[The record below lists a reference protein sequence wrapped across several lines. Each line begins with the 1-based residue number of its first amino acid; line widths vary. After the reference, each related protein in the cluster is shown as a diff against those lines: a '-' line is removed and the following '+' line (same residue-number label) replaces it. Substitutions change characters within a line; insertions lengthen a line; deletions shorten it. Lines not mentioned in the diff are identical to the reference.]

1 MEKRKVILV
10 GTAYPFRGGIA
21 AFNERLAWCFQ
32 KQGYEVEV
40 WTFTVQYPNFLFP
53 GKTQLSTEP
62 EPRGLTIKRVLNS
75 VNPFNWIKVGRRLR
89 KAAANLV
96 VMRFWIPYMAPSHG
110 VVARM
115 ARKNKKTKVV
125 AVLDNVVPHEKRFGD
140 TLLTRFFLKS
150 IDGGVTMARAVM
162 QDALRLAPG
171 LRTSYCPHP
180 LYDHFGEKVS
190 RSQALDFLKLDPK
203 PRYLLFFGIIRDYKG
218 LDLLLQA
225 MTDIRLREKDV
236 MAIVAGEF
244 YNNDEKYHALEKQL
258 GLEGRIIWHSRF
270 IPDDE
275 VKYYFNAADIVVQ
288 PYKSATQSGVTQI
301 AYHFDKPM
309 LVTDVGGLKEMVP
322 NGVGY
327 VTKTDPEDIANAL
340 AKFFYDDIEKMDFFE
355 ECIREEKKKYSWEE
369 MVKAVTS
376 VLDNK

>member
-32 KQGYEVEV
+32 KQGYEVEI
-40 WTFTVQYPNFLFP
+40 WTFTVQYPDFLFP

-62 EPRGLTIKRVLNS
+62 EPQGLAIKRVFNS

-89 KAAANLV
+89 KADADLV

-125 AVLDNVVPHEKRFGD
+125 AVLDNVIPHEKRFGD
-140 TLLTRFFLKS
+140 TLLTKFFLKS
-150 IDGGVTMARAVM
+150 IDAGVTMARAVM
-162 QDALRLAPG
+162 QDAHRLAPQ
-171 LRTSYCPHP
+171 LKTSYCPHP

-190 RSQALDFLKLDPK
+190 REEALAFLNLDPK
-203 PRYLLFFGIIRDYKG
+203 DHYILFFGIIRDYKG

-225 MTDIRLREKDV
+225 MTDPRLRDKNV
-236 MAIVAGEF
+236 KAIVAGEF

-258 GLEGRIIWHSRF
+258 GLEGRVVWHSRF
-270 IPDDE
+270 IPDSE

-322 NGVGY
+322 DRVGY
-327 VTKTDPEDIANAL
+327 VTPTDPEAIANAL
-340 AKFFYDDIEKMDFFE
+340 AEFYQDDRLMTAFE
-355 ECIREEKKKYSWEE
+355 QGVHEEKKQFSWDR
-369 MVKAVTS
+369 MVETIVA
-376 VLDNK
+376 LLNR